1 MQTKDEN
8 LQDYSPIPE
17 IWNYAMVQQDFS
29 PGFYINRYNNVVSS
43 MASKPIISDGLEPVL
58 RYAEKAC
65 IASDYRQLNILGMQL
80 RQKKKLEVKN

>member
-17 IWNYAMVQQDFS
+17 IWNYAMVQQHFT

-43 MASKPIISDGLEPVL
+43 MASKPINIRWIITGSQLYGKIMYSIVLQTISFG
-58 RYAEKAC
+58 Y
-65 IASDYRQLNILGMQL
+65 
-80 RQKKKLEVKN
+80 